1 MFDVYIHF
9 FVCAFFSVLSRPL
22 FSSQNFF
29 FLLENWSVKET
40 QTRLNTHTHTRRES
54 EREKS
59 AHATRDSFLF
69 IFLSLYP
76 SADAS
81 TKKRFKLKTE
91 RALA

>member
-1 MFDVYIHF
+1 M
-9 FVCAFFSVLSRPL
+9 CAFFSVLSRPL

-54 EREKS
+54 EREKRER
-59 AHATRDSFLF
+59 ARDSFLF
-69 IFLSLYP
+69 FFLSLYP

>member
-29 FLLENWSVKET
+29 LVRELECERDTNALKH
-40 QTRLNTHTHTRRES
+40 THTHTHKRRES

-81 TKKRFKLKTE
+81 TKRRGLN
-91 RALA
+91 